1 MIIFHEG
8 LPRSGK
14 SYEACVNQIIPALKS
29 GRQVYAFI
37 DGLDHQKFSEVT
49 GLTIDRVKELLHSIT
64 EEQVKTVDEHVP
76 NDCLVLIDELQDY
89 FPAGKSILSPG
100 ITKFVTQHGHRGIDI
115 VAMGQ
120 DYRDCHMLF
129 KRRIHTLIQFEKQDA
144 IGRPNK
150 YTWKSFKQVKET
162 QKFIKLRSGI
172 GEYDPKYFGLY
183 KSHNDGVK
191 DIDVINDDRTNI
203 LKSSIFKFGFPALFL
218 AGIGCVYFLYNYFVP
233 DAPEPKNET
242 VTVTTKSIDPPKPII
257 QPVPVPPKEEKK
269 PEYKAVEFAN
279 FIEMYLEKN
288 RPRLSAFVQA
298 SDGSKILL
306 KIDFYD
312 GDKII
317 DTFNYKQFV
326 EFGYTITKK
335 EFGVLVEKNGK
346 QYPVTMWPRELRNEE
361 QNKLARGYSSGV
373 VQDNQRVNEQSVT
386 TSQDQHFGK
395 VGSIDG
401 EMVQM
406 AGPGL

>member
-8 LPRSGK
+8 LPGSGK
-14 SYEACVNQIIPALKS
+14 SYEAAINQIIPALMK
-29 GRQVYAFI
+29 GRSVYAYI
-37 DGLDHQKFSEVT
+37 EGLNRPKFAEITGIPLERVT
-49 GLTIDRVKELLHSIT
+49 KLLNPLTK
-64 EEQVKTVDEHVP
+64 EQVSDVQAHVA
-76 NDCLVLIDELQDY
+76 NDSLVILDELQDF
-89 FPAGKSILSPG
+89 FPAGKTHLSPG
-100 ITKFVTQHGHRGIDI
+100 ITEFVTQHRHRGIDI
-115 VAMGQ
+115 VCMGQ
-120 DYRDCHMLF
+120 DHRDCHMLW
-129 KRRIHTLIQFEKQDA
+129 KRRIDTLIKFLKRDA
-144 IGRPNK
+144 IGFPNS
-150 YTWKSFKQVKET
+150 YTWSTFKQT
-162 QKFIKLRSGI
+162 NGTFTKLRSGS
-172 GEYDPKYFGLY
+172 GNYDPKYFGLY
-183 KSHNDGVK
+183 ASHSDGVTA
-191 DIDVINDDRTNI
+191 IDSHNDDRTNI
-203 LKSSIFKFGFPALFL
+203 LKSSIFKVGFPALGL
-218 AGIGCVYFLYNYFVP
+218 AGVFCVYFLYNYFSP

-242 VTVTTKSIDPPKPII
+242 VTVTTKAIEPPKSIPN
-257 QPVPVPPKEEKK
+257 PVPVPQKEEKK

-361 QNKLARGYSSGV
+361 QNRLARGYSSGG
-373 VQDNQRVNEQSVT
+373 VQDSQRSNEQSILT
-386 TSQDQHFGK
+386 AQDQHFGK
-395 VGSIDG
+395 VGSMDG
-401 EMVQM
+401 PMVQM